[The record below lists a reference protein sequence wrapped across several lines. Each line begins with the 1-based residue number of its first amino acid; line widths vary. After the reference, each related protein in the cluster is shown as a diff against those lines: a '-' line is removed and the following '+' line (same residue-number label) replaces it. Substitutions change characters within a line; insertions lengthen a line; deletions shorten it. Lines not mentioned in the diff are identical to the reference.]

1 MLEMEGPSTSGKHSQ
16 GMSSAIDRLVLR
28 HQLVAAPAD
37 AHSPCS
43 WRTAAEHIIYVAGIT
58 SGCDD
63 ERPRAFVRKGAISA
77 LYSRSARLMTQN
89 HSSEIALLHTIAGT
103 TM

>member
-1 MLEMEGPSTSGKHSQ
+1 MSETEGPSTSGKHSQ

-43 WRTAAEHIIYVAGIT
+43 GALQLSTLYVLLDLPASVT
-58 SGCDD
+58 TKA
-63 ERPRAFVRKGAISA
+63 RALSCAKAPFL
-77 LYSRSARLMTQN
+77 LY
-89 HSSEIALLHTIAGT
+89 IVGVPD
-103 TM
+103 